1 MGNVP
6 GIDLLP
12 AHCAL
17 LERAA
22 DHFWD
27 DGRVRAVIL
36 GGSLACSIADFYSDM
51 DVYVVARDGFFDA
64 VFDERDPAA
73 LILGSP
79 LFRFTIDAIPGGSRD
94 YIITYPG
101 PVKLDL
107 MYHRESEIV
116 PAPKWGGCVAL
127 KDASGLIEDV
137 LVTSRDLAPPTPTSE
152 ELLELDQNFWTL
164 CWYVFGKIVRG
175 ELWEA
180 LAGIHTIRRDAFLP
194 MRDLTAGRPHEGYI
208 RLETKLDPEMAEH
221 LTGTLAPLEAG
232 ALYEA
237 LQTAISLYCD
247 LRESLFELR
256 GLTFD
261 PAPEEEI
268 EDEMDRLWAARGT

>member
-1 MGNVP
+1 MDNVP

-17 LERAA
+17 LERAV
-22 DHFWD
+22 DHFRN
-27 DGRVRAVIL
+27 DGRATAGIL
-36 GGSLACSIADFYSDM
+36 GGSLARNIADFYSDI
-51 DVYVVARDGFFDA
+51 DLYVVARDGFFDA
-64 VFDERDPAA
+64 VFDERDAAA
-73 LILGSP
+73 LALGSP
-79 LFRFTIDAIPGGSRD
+79 LSRFTVDAIPGSSRD

-116 PAPKWGGCVAL
+116 PAPKWDGCVAL

-137 LVTSRDLAPPTPTSE
+137 LVRSRNLAPPTPTSE

-180 LAGIHTIRRDAFLP
+180 LDGIHTIKRDAFLP
-194 MRDLTAGRPHEGYI
+194 MRDWTAGRPHEGYR
-208 RLETKLDPEMAEH
+208 RLETKLDPEMAER

-268 EDEMDRLWAARGT
+268 EDDMDRLWAARGT